1 MLLLL
6 QSATDTQSIEV
17 MSCEFNTERRE
28 ALKTPLALFET
39 VSENVDRAVVCSR
52 GEIGGWND
60 RWNVEPCSDGD
71 TESDGSSDSERSFC
85 DKTCSKLRPFG
96 ATFPSPRYR
105 KKNPGFGPGTVRSL
119 QVAVQNLPQ
128 FQGRIESFAM
138 QGAS

>member
-71 TESDGSSDSERSFC
+71 TESDGSCDSERSSRNTAGC
-85 DKTCSKLRPFG
+85 
-96 ATFPSPRYR
+96 
-105 KKNPGFGPGTVRSL
+105 GPDVDSDENDGVVVELTSDR
-119 QVAVQNLPQ
+119 
-128 FQGRIESFAM
+128 
-138 QGAS
+138 